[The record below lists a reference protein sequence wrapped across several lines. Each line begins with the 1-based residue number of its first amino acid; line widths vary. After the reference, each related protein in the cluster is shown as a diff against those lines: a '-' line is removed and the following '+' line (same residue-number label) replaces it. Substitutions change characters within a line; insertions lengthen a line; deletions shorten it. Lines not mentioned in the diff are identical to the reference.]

1 MENFSLKKSLNM
13 SPTGIASFAKSEI
26 CVNINDAQADIA
38 VLGAPFDMD
47 IQGRSGCRM
56 GPRGIREGSTRF
68 GFKSGGTY
76 NFERDTFYMDADKWK
91 VIDCGDVDYIP
102 GDPGGTA
109 ANLTA
114 AVEILASKGIM
125 PVILGGDCSV
135 SYPMMQGLNTIG
147 TFDVIHFDAHLDWT
161 KPLCGQK
168 YFNGAPMRNVA
179 GLPYVGRILHLGLRG
194 QGSSGPDDFQD
205 ARKHGD
211 GLYTVK
217 AIHEM
222 GIARIL
228 DEFKLSSR
236 VVIHFDI
243 DVMDASCAPA
253 TASPMFGG
261 FMYDEVV
268 DMFEAIA
275 AKTTLA
281 AMVMTEVAPPYDD
294 QGGTTSYLAARLIA
308 DMLGFATKEK
318 EDRK

>member
-13 SPTGIASFAKSEI
+13 APTGIASFAKSEI
-26 CVNINDAQADIA
+26 CGNLAHAQADIA
-38 VLGAPFDMD
+38 ILGAPFDMD
-47 IQGRSGCRM
+47 IQGKSGCRM

-68 GFKSGGTY
+68 SFKPGGTY

-102 GDPGGTA
+102 GDPRGTA

-114 AVEILASKGIM
+114 AVEILANKGIL

-135 SYPMMQGLNTIG
+135 SYPMMQGLKAIG

-194 QGSSGPDDFQD
+194 QGSSGLDDFQD
-205 ARKHGD
+205 ARNHGD

-217 AIHEM
+217 AIRQM
-222 GIARIL
+222 GINKIL
-228 DEFKLSSR
+228 DEFRLSNK

-261 FMYDEVV
+261 FMYDDVV
-268 DMFEAIA
+268 DMFAAIA
-275 AKTTLA
+275 QRTNLA
-281 AMVMTEVAPPYDD
+281 AMIMTEVALPYDN

-308 DMLGFATKEK
+308 DMLSFATKAK
-318 EDRK
+318 EAK

>member
-68 GFKSGGTY
+68 GFKPGGTY

-228 DEFKLSSR
+228 DEFKLSNR

-318 EDRK
+318 ESKK